1 MRLLYYNIFV
11 CKNGEKTD
19 YPIEKIIDFIAT
31 RDAKVKLRNL
41 RNGDYSL
48 TQMRE
53 PIQEKET
60 RNRSFWISRYRDKK
74 PLAGTRG
81 TDEAEPIEKDV
92 LETSNCLIIPSK
104 NFLAME
110 YSHLGCRAKSLE
122 QYINKFLLNNINDDS
137 DKWTVEIIEIRKKS
151 SINDIQSSSNI
162 KSITV
167 EFVVTE
173 NTEYLL
179 SSNEIKNDDS
189 VIRTVINSSNET
201 AKIMHGNIACFSIKK
216 GKIKKQ
222 MDPFKVV
229 KILKTLNWDAEEIQ
243 TIKVI
248 FDNPRT
254 GKKNDSV
261 DLKHDRQL
269 QDEILI
275 GDNSNG
281 FEYLAREISD
291 FYYGDGNR
299 KGLSS
304 SNQYNKIAVNS
315 TTKIVREIL
324 DEKKAEGNGEP
335 MYINN

>member
-1 MRLLYYNIFV
+1 MRLLYYNIFI

-31 RDAKVKLRNL
+31 RDAKIKLRNL

-53 PIQEKET
+53 PTQERET

-74 PLAGTRG
+74 PLAGTKG

-92 LETSNCLIIPSK
+92 LETSNCLLIPGK

-110 YSHLGCRAKSLE
+110 CSHLGCRAKSLE

-151 SINDIQSSSNI
+151 SIDDIQSSSNI

-173 NTEYLL
+173 NTECLL

-189 VIRTVINSSNET
+189 VIRTVLNSSNET
-201 AKIMHGNIACFSIKK
+201 AKIMHGNMACFSIKK
-216 GKIKKQ
+216 GKIRKQ
-222 MDPFKVV
+222 MDPFEVV

-261 DLKHDRQL
+261 DLKHDSQL

-281 FEYLAREISD
+281 FEYLAREISN

-299 KGLSS
+299 KGLSN

-335 MYINN
+335 IYINN